1 MTDNKQSKS
10 LSKSVLK
17 AEKESRD
24 RFDKM
29 GDKPEYYDQFRQHC
43 KWTKFSDELYLTRLS
58 GQSFLEIGCGQGHL
72 MAKFRQLFPD
82 ARIAGIDIA
91 PGMIDRCRELGFEEA
106 SVGSG
111 NKLDFP
117 DNSFDVVFAGF
128 WVLRYLDK
136 KAAFKEAF
144 RVLKPGGAL
153 ILSTPFLHRADTD
166 DDYWRFTESG
176 LRLLLE
182 KANLETDQVQAG
194 GHAFGVVG
202 NILKHALYVK
212 PHGLARSL
220 QAHLLRF
227 VFGRLMRLDRTA
239 AEGRP
244 TLATFSTG
252 YLVLAHKGSF

>member
-144 RVLKPGGAL
+144 RVLKPGGYFAFDL
-153 ILSTPFLHRADTD
+153 PNQIPFGFFRSGRIFLFKPIVNWPKAIKNTRSMLNVWWYPAWKWQLKKAGFRNIEVLGGTESLKPGKGLSKPKSSAIGILS
-166 DDYWRFTESG
+166 SS
-176 LRLLLE
+176 LLWFC
-182 KANLETDQVQAG
+182 AQ
-194 GHAFGVVG
+194 
-202 NILKHALYVK
+202 K
-212 PHGLARSL
+212 P
-220 QAHLLRF
+220 
-227 VFGRLMRLDRTA
+227 
-239 AEGRP
+239 
-244 TLATFSTG
+244 
-252 YLVLAHKGSF
+252 

>member
-1 MTDNKQSKS
+1 MKRSLEDWLWYSVRRRHLDEGMESLRPHMTGR
-10 LSKSVLK
+10 V
-17 AEKESRD
+17 
-24 RFDKM
+24 
-29 GDKPEYYDQFRQHC
+29 
-43 KWTKFSDELYLTRLS
+43 
-58 GQSFLEIGCGQGHL
+58 LEIGNGRRDRRGDFQPPTGGVDEWFYLDTKADKDPHVL
-72 MAKFRQLFPD
+72 AD
-82 ARIAGIDIA
+82 AGDLPFDGA
-91 PGMIDRCRELGFEEA
+91 
-106 SVGSG
+106 
-111 NKLDFP
+111 
-117 DNSFDVVFAGF
+117 SFDTVICLE
-128 WVLRYLDK
+128 VLEYVLDPSR
-136 KAAFKEAF
+136 AVAEMA